1 MIFAN
6 RSALARAG
14 AAALLAVGGLTA
26 AATPAVAAAPTVP
39 APAGAA
45 AGEADLALVPLSTKL
60 AVGVREARAKPFKF
74 TVDNTRGAAD
84 ARGVTY
90 TVDVSN
96 LDPDRVGYLLD
107 PDCAVARDG
116 DSFTCPLG
124 DLAAG
129 TSEDFAVPLF
139 STGGRGEAGSL
150 TVTIGSAT
158 ADQELGDN
166 TVDVDIEVT
175 EAGYDL
181 TAWAQD
187 VYADAVVDGDDAGEN
202 ALRGVRPGDTAPLDW
217 VVYNAGSR
225 ATTGVF
231 YGITLPAGVTF
242 AELPSGCVRQEI
254 GGLAQAFCQDDAV
267 VLRPGE
273 FYTDTVRV
281 TVDARVDDPVL
292 RIGNLFAVGLDGV
305 SAARATAKQRPRV
318 ATKEQRRT
326 FAEVDEGDNSTVFDV
341 FVDLSA
347 EPTTG
352 PTGEPTPTATATPTV
367 APTGTPTA
375 SPTVAPTGQPTVAPT
390 GQPTTAPGT
399 GGDGGGSG
407 SDDGG
412 LPVTGVQAGLI
423 GGIGLA
429 VLAAGGALLLLARR
443 RRVVLVTPGD
453 ETSTD

>member
-1 MIFAN
+1 MIFVN

-14 AAALLAVGGLTA
+14 AAALLAVGGLAVATTPA
-26 AATPAVAAAPTVP
+26 AAAPAPTVP

-45 AGEADLALVPLSTKL
+45 AGGEADLALVPLSTKL

-84 ARGVTY
+84 ARDVTY
-90 TVDVSN
+90 TVDISN

-124 DLAAG
+124 DLAGG
-129 TSEDFAVPLF
+129 TSEDFAIPLF
-139 STGGRGEAGSL
+139 STGGRGDAGSL

-166 TVDVDIEVT
+166 TVDLDIEVT

-217 VVYNAGSR
+217 LVYNAGSR

-242 AELPSGCVRQEI
+242 AELPAGCVRQEI

-305 SAARATAKQRPRV
+305 SAGRAKEQPRV
-318 ATKEQRRT
+318 ATKAQRRAL
-326 FAEVDEGDNSTVFDV
+326 AEVDEGDNSTVFDV

-347 EPTTG
+347 EPTPG
-352 PTGEPTPTATATPTV
+352 PTGQPTPTPTATATPTT
-367 APTGTPTA
+367 APTA
-375 SPTVAPTGQPTVAPT
+375 SPTVAPTGQPSASA
-390 GQPTTAPGT
+390 TTPGA

-429 VLAAGGALLLLARR
+429 VLAAGAALLLLARR

-453 ETSTD
+453 ETPTD